1 MKQGIIWAAL
11 FVAVATIA
19 AAVAA
24 HACAVCLNGA
34 GGERLTDAFNWSVL
48 FLMAM
53 PYTVLVSIA
62 GFLFYTHRRAVRKA
76 RGDIARAPILCLVWI
91 HKESGR

>member
-1 MKQGIIWAAL
+1 MKQGKIWAAL
-11 FVAVATIA
+11 FVAIA
-19 AAVAA
+19 PLLFNSAA
-24 HACAVCLNGA
+24 HACAVCIFGA
-34 GGERLTDAFNWSVL
+34 AGDPLTDAFNWSIL

-62 GFLFYTHRRAVRKA
+62 GFLFYSHRRAVRKA
-76 RGDIARAPILCLVWI
+76 RGDIARAPILRLVWI